1 MKNNIQKDLLLFN
14 QLIEE
19 FLQEEQKT
27 PISRLIQ
34 THELKE
40 KLDLELN
47 DEGVSDKLYKKTL
60 KELILAMFII
70 H

>member
-34 THELKE
+34 THELKDYP
-40 KLDLELN
+40 LDR
-47 DEGVSDKLYKKTL
+47 KATL
-60 KELILAMFII
+60 APLGQVTLCARQ
-70 H
+70 HDS